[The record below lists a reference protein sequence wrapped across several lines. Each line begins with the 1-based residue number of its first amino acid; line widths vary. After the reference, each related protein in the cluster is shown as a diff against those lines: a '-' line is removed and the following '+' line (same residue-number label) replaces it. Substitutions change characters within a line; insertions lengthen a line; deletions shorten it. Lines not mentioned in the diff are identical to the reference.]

1 MQMVKLMALYKR
13 PEDVAKFEAIYFGQH
28 VPLTKKMPGLR
39 RLEVNRVT
47 GAPRGEPA
55 FYLAASL
62 YFDDT
67 EAMQSSMASEES
79 RAAARSLR
87 DAGAEV
93 TMLLAEVEEL

>member
-1 MQMVKLMALYKR
+1 MVKLMALYKQ
-13 PEDVAKFEAIYFGQH
+13 PQDVAKFEDVYFNQH
-28 VPLTKKMPGLR
+28 IPLTRKMPGLR
-39 RLEVNRVT
+39 RIEINRVT

-55 FYLAASL
+55 YYLVASL

-67 EAMQSSMASEES
+67 ETMNASMASEES

-93 TMLLAEVEEL
+93 TMLLAGVEEA